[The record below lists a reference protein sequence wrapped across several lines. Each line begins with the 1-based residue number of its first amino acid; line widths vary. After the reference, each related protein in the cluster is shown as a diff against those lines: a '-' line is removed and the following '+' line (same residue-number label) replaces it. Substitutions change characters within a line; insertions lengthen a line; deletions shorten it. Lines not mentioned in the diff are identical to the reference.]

1 MAHLSRLFRATARPA
16 VTASASEA
24 APTTSI
30 VIIFSAPSA
39 SSWSCRARSAHTSV
53 SARMNSFFSGDTP
66 AAPLAIS
73 STVSLVDMQP
83 SVSSRSKFTAV
94 AERSAASSSAGAR
107 SASVVST
114 HNMVASPGASIP
126 APLAIPPMVQRAEG
140 VGGERFPPRSGG
152 GWGGRPPEETERRKA
167 IFTTVSVV
175 LIASAAAR
183 PPAREAS
190 ATAASTPGS
199 SLSIGNRSP
208 IRPVEQTAISPA
220 PTSIAVAKFSA
231 VACVSWKPSGP
242 VQALAPP
249 ELSTT
254 ARTRPPLTTWRVQ
267 VTGAACT
274 RLVVNTAAVY
284 HEGPSFRTTAT
295 SGWPDCFSPATT
307 PAARKP
313 SGAVTLIRIAAT
325 RLRLSGRGGNAAPPP
340 LECQYEVISSCCPQE
355 PGGHLYYLVQNRGR
369 ACRGC
374 AGRLPGCRAGEPR
387 TDSATAGRGWDP
399 RPSSRWWMS
408 RGHSVCGQ
416 AGRLWQA
423 EHEVGDLDGLAGRTL
438 DQVVQGADDD
448 GAAGVPVGRHLQVGG
463 VGAEGGA
470 SDRPPALG
478 QHVHEGFPVVSLAEH
493 LPQLASRCARPRG
506 AGSQDAAGHR
516 GQRRGERDSH
526 RRRGGQPTPF
536 GINVLL
542 YFRRVPVGA
551 ADLVRGHRPQD
562 LGGKQLGPQRTTGAG
577 RARGGH
583 DHDVGRLGQA
593 GGQQRRQREDRGG
606 SVAAGRGHRG
616 GRPDRVPGTG

>member
-1 MAHLSRLFRATARPA
+1 
-16 VTASASEA
+16 
-24 APTTSI
+24 
-30 VIIFSAPSA
+30 
-39 SSWSCRARSAHTSV
+39 
-53 SARMNSFFSGDTP
+53 MNSLFSGDTP

-83 SVSSRSKFTAV
+83 SVSSRSKVIAV
-94 AERSAASSSAGAR
+94 ADRSAASSSADV
-107 SASVVST
+107 STASVVST
-114 HNMVASPGASIP
+114 HSMVASPGASIP
-126 APLAIPPMVQRAEG
+126 APLAIPPMVQAAEG
-140 VGGERFPPRSGG
+140 AWAEGAWAEGAWAEGAWGERFPPRSGG
-152 GWGGRPPEETERRKA
+152 VGGGRPPEATLRKA

-175 LIASAAAR
+175 LIASAAAS

-190 ATAASTPGS
+190 ATAASTPGR
-199 SLSIGNRSP
+199 SLSIGSRSP

-220 PTSIAVAKFSA
+220 PTSPSAAARCSA

-551 ADLVRGHRPQD
+551 ADLVRGHRP
-562 LGGKQLGPQRTTGAG
+562 
-577 RARGGH
+577 
-583 DHDVGRLGQA
+583 
-593 GGQQRRQREDRGG
+593 
-606 SVAAGRGHRG
+606 
-616 GRPDRVPGTG
+616 